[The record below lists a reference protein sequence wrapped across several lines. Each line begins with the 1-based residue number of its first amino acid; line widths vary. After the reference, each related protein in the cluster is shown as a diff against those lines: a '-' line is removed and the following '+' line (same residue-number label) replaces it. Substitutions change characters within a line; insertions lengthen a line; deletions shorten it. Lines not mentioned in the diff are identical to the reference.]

1 MNKPDSQPAHA
12 CLLFLIIQNA
22 NNAIFT
28 RIGTHPTHPKKKT
41 RIVQGSVVAEE
52 DAPSAKPPRNIIPN
66 AQFAARIFP
75 TMLIIVVMI
84 RSFLLEVFIYRDL
97 VLIEI
102 FPALSMILAISALYP
117 VLFANQGYI
126 HFILN
131 S

>member
-52 DAPSAKPPRNIIPN
+52 DAPSANPPRNIIPN

-97 VLIEI
+97 VL
-102 FPALSMILAISALYP
+102 S
-117 VLFANQGYI
+117 
-126 HFILN
+126 
-131 S
+131 

>member
-1 MNKPDSQPAHA
+1 M
-12 CLLFLIIQNA
+12 
-22 NNAIFT
+22 
-28 RIGTHPTHPKKKT
+28 
-41 RIVQGSVVAEE
+41 VAEE
-52 DAPSAKPPRNIIPN
+52 DAPSANPPRNIIPN

-102 FPALSMILAISALYP
+102 FRASSMILPISALYP